1 MTKGRRVRQRKSVS
15 FVNTHVCCLHK
26 TSNQRQAE
34 RTNPIM
40 EDILDKKSRQ
50 FQRKGWNGNGSRM
63 LAAACLVSERNGTRF
78 KRNLVE
84 KDILGISVI
93 VCLVLK
99 YSTNSILLLLI
110 AALSISYA
118 MKKLLKVYD
127 LHSILNTLDGSR
139 EKLLVLKLMDFCE
152 AEEIDPES
160 LADIGHHLEDTPTCD
175 QILKI
180 SCEFINSET
189 SFYVMTK

>member
-1 MTKGRRVRQRKSVS
+1 MCGSESVK
-15 FVNTHVCCLHK
+15 VCQLNTYTNTHK
-26 TSNQRQAE
+26 TSNQG
-34 RTNPIM
+34 TNPIM

-63 LAAACLVSERNGTRF
+63 LAAASIVAEMKRTRC

-84 KDILGISVI
+84 KDIFGLLVI

-118 MKKLLKVYD
+118 MKKLLKMHD
-127 LHSILNTLDGSR
+127 LQSVLDDLDGPR
-139 EKLLVLKLMDFCE
+139 QKLLVLKLMDFCE
-152 AEEIDPES
+152 AEKIDPES
-160 LADIGHHLEDTPTCD
+160 LANIGHHLEDIQTCD
-175 QILKI
+175 QISKI
-180 SCEFINSET
+180 SCEFINCET
-189 SFYVMTK
+189 SFYVINVK